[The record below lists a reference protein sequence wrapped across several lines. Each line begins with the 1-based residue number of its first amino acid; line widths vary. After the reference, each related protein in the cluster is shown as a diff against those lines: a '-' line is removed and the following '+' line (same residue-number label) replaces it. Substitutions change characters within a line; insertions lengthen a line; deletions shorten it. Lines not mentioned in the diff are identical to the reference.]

1 MLEDLALKGRS
12 FGAGLGRDH
21 FCPAVLAAIASVPRH
36 QHVPNAL
43 TGLAY
48 ADTPLPI
55 GFGLTATEPLI
66 VALMTDALDVQADH
80 RVLEVGS
87 GLGYQSAV
95 LACLGADV
103 FSVEIVPTLAREA
116 HARGRARGLHNVT
129 FGIGDG
135 RRGWPLFA
143 PYDRIVVTAA
153 AELIPRT
160 LLHQLAPGGR
170 MVLPA
175 GLPDA
180 QALWVVDKDRRGHLS
195 SRQIVRGRFAPLTDD
210 EDAGTPQCVEAITE

>member
-12 FGAGLGRDH
+12 FCAGLGRDH
-21 FCPAVLAAIASVPRH
+21 FHPAVLAAIASVPRH
-36 QHVPNAL
+36 QHLPSAVS
-43 TGLAY
+43 GLAY
-48 ADTPLPI
+48 VDTPLPI

-66 VALMTDALDVQADH
+66 VALMTDLLDVQPTD
-80 RVLEVGS
+80 RVLEIGS

-95 LACLGADV
+95 LACLGGEV
-103 FSVEIVPTLAREA
+103 FSVEIVASLAHEA
-116 HARGRARGLHNVT
+116 HTRARARGLHNVT
-129 FGIGDG
+129 FGVGDG
-135 RRGWPLFA
+135 RLGWPLFA
-143 PYDRIVVTAA
+143 PYDRIIVTAA

-180 QALWVVDKDRRGHLS
+180 QAIWVVDKDRRGHLS
-195 SRQIVRGRFAPLTDD
+195 SRQVVRGRFAALTED
-210 EDAGTPQCVEAITE
+210 EDAGAPLCVEAMKE